1 VQALTSEN
9 NDAVR
14 SQREG
19 SNREA
24 KPNMGR
30 VSEQGQR
37 VTRSEMKGM
46 SRRCACTKFI
56 HMWRKASESATRKRW
71 CREEGTRVASSES
84 DSQGVG
90 RGQRF
95 FQNKSKFGANI
106 RPFRMF
112 ISAWERSLCGS
123 FAFPEMQYFKSWLH
137 VQRQASRRVE
147 ETRRPELAREVE
159 GQVCR
164 GRTEGSWTPRRPGQR
179 ASERIVAVVM

>member
-1 VQALTSEN
+1 
-9 NDAVR
+9 
-14 SQREG
+14 
-19 SNREA
+19 
-24 KPNMGR
+24 M
-30 VSEQGQR
+30 EQQ
-37 VTRSEMKGM
+37 
-46 SRRCACTKFI
+46 
-56 HMWRKASESATRKRW
+56 RKRS
-71 CREEGTRVASSES
+71 CREEGTRVAS

-112 ISAWERSLCGS
+112 ISAWEKVPLWFFRVSWN
-123 FAFPEMQYFKSWLH
+123 AKMQYFESWLH

-164 GRTEGSWTPRRPGQR
+164 GLLDPSKAWAR
-179 ASERIVAVVM
+179 ERIVAVVM